1 MFKTMLHLHLGRIIS
16 KESLVIMAKMCCI
29 QKITRT
35 FISFFPKGVQCP
47 RRWLMMSSLETVYP
61 QPGWMSTYSRGD
73 RGETQDTPREGPG
86 PAFET
91 GPESSVGAARKGFDP
106 WSEFQGTKSEFFPKG
121 PTRPAR
127 WTCPPPT
134 RRGGPSARPPPPPWG
149 QRLFPTR
156 RWATFQNM
164 VLRGELSYDRVSDRA
179 SIDRAVKTIEMK
191 GYQRALEEFST
202 QVRKGLVSKDI
213 ATLGQQ
219 LLVNASQRGR
229 REGHGGVAFPL
240 RADGD
245 HRRAGST
252 GGPPSCA
259 SWPPA
264 TSFTPPSAW

>member
-61 QPGWMSTYSRGD
+61 QPGRMSTYSRAIAVKHRIRPG
-73 RGETQDTPREGPG
+73 RGLGLPLRQARRVPSARLGRASTPGR
-86 PAFET
+86 
-91 GPESSVGAARKGFDP
+91 SSRAPRA
-106 WSEFQGTKSEFFPKG
+106 SSSPKG

-156 RWATFQNM
+156 RWATF
-164 VLRGELSYDRVSDRA
+164 R
-179 SIDRAVKTIEMK
+179 TWCC
-191 GYQRALEEFST
+191 
-202 QVRKGLVSKDI
+202 
-213 ATLGQQ
+213 
-219 LLVNASQRGR
+219 
-229 REGHGGVAFPL
+229 
-240 RADGD
+240 
-245 HRRAGST
+245 AGSCPMT
-252 GGPPSCA
+252 E
-259 SWPPA
+259 
-264 TSFTPPSAW
+264 